1 LPKQIPDGQQWLDVK
16 VPEKTPAF
24 SVWYNDLK
32 SEGRNLRV
40 KYYMDLHDDDLTP
53 VLSDF
58 QEAMTLFTAAV
69 IAKKILNRHADKE
82 QKRSAP
88 GVHKGPLDAFVSGM
102 PTSTEQTAV
111 PHPWLGAMFTDSKHK
126 SQPTTI
132 CPKSE
137 EPRTTKTTE
146 KRKCTHDAVPSDNS
160 VVLPSPP
167 AAPQTVQNQTSVK
180 RVKKENVKTV
190 KSKKGMSPAAPPGAG
205 PLYDF
210 FFQQRGNSFP

>member
-1 LPKQIPDGQQWLDVK
+1 
-16 VPEKTPAF
+16 
-24 SVWYNDLK
+24 
-32 SEGRNLRV
+32 
-40 KYYMDLHDDDLTP
+40 M

-58 QEAMTLFTAAV
+58 QNVMTLFTEAV
-69 IAKKILNRHADKE
+69 TATKKVVRDADRQ

-88 GVHKGPLDAFVSGM
+88 GVHQGPLDAFVSGM
-102 PTSTEQTAV
+102 PTSTEQAHV
-111 PHPWLGAMFTDSKHK
+111 PHPSLGAMFTGSKHK

-132 CPKSE
+132 SPKAE
-137 EPRTTKTTE
+137 EPRTTKTTN
-146 KRKCTHDAVPSDNS
+146 KRKCTHDAAPSDNS